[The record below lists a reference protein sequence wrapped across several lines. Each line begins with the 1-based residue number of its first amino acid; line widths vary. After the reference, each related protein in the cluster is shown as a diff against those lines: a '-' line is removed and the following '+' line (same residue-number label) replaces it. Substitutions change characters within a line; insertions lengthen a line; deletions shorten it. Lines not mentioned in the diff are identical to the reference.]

1 MPAVYLLRSKKSVPY
16 VGKTL
21 NLRRRMAQ
29 HRHAIKFGHGD
40 GTKLAKYYRKKGN
53 NFAQAR
59 VRDLYKPRG
68 KNVKQKLE
76 KKKKQW
82 IKKYNSVRKG
92 LNSRHY

>member
-1 MPAVYLLRSKKSVPY
+1 
-16 VGKTL
+16 
-21 NLRRRMAQ
+21 MAQ
-29 HRHAIKFGHGD
+29 HRHAIKSGHGD
-40 GTKLAKYYRKKGN
+40 GTKLTKYYRKKDN

-68 KNVKQKLE
+68 KNLKQKLE

-92 LNSRHY
+92 LNSRYY